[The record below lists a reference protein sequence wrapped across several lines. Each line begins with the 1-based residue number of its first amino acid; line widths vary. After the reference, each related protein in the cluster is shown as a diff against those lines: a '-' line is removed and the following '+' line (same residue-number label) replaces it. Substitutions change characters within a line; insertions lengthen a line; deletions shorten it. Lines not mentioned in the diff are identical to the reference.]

1 MNYNLHDDAY
11 QGEIIEAVIN
21 DQWYDAKITKVI
33 APTQAEIDADK
44 AEADD
49 EVSHKFVPCRKGG
62 GIREINC
69 KC

>member
-49 EVSHKFVPCRKGG
+49 EVSHKFVP
-62 GIREINC
+62 
-69 KC
+69 